1 MNNFINRN
9 TPIPLPSAQGS
20 DADAVA
26 PAANPAD
33 KDYREKATKAAVQF
47 EGFFISQMLHQMRSG
62 TQEMAGE
69 DSVFKDPVNKDMLD
83 MADTMVADKM
93 AGQRA
98 FGIADAILRQL
109 LPPPAATG
117 AAGNNGLNSANAAG
131 SAQAV
136 NTAGAAAATAA
147 SPVASS
153 TDAAAA
159 DAAAGENMPQK
170 NNLVFKKN
178 SA

>member
-1 MNNFINRN
+1 MNNYISRN

-20 DADAVA
+20 EADSVA
-26 PAANPAD
+26 AASNPAANSAETA
-33 KDYREKATKAAVQF
+33 YRDKATKAAIQF

-62 TQEMAGE
+62 TQEMAGDE
-69 DSVFKDPVNKDMLD
+69 SVFNDPVNKDMLD

-109 LPPPAATG
+109 LPADTASAAHG
-117 AAGNNGLNSANAAG
+117 GNT
-131 SAQAV
+131 V
-136 NTAGAAAATAA
+136 AATAN
-147 SPVASS
+147 SN
-153 TDAAAA
+153 AATPAV
-159 DAAAGENMPQK
+159 DEKSPQK
-170 NNLVFKKN
+170 NNLAVKQK